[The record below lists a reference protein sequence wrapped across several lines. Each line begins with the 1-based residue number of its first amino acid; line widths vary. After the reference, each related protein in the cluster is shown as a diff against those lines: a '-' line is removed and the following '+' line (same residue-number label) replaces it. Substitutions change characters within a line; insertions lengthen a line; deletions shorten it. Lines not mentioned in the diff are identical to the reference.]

1 MLVVWVEVVGW
12 VGSILLL
19 LSLLQTRVLRL
30 RILNTVAAV
39 VLVAYNGIIAVWPM
53 VAMNVGIVV
62 INIAQIIRLRSASHA
77 SGYTLLEVDP
87 RDEYLRHVLRV
98 HESEIRRFFPTFVYD
113 PGTPDATAFLILRGD
128 EFAGVVLLR
137 SDEDGV
143 ARLLLDYVTPR
154 YRDYTPGEYVFERSG
169 WFADHGFHSVIA
181 PPDMADDDPYL
192 ARMGFQRRG
201 DEWVRAIG

>member
-1 MLVVWVEVVGW
+1 VVWVEALGW
-12 VGSILLL
+12 AGSILLL
-19 LSLLQTRVLRL
+19 SSLLQTRVLRL

-53 VAMNVGIVV
+53 VAMNVGIVL
-62 INIAQIIRLRSASHA
+62 INVVQVIRLRSASHA

-113 PGTPDATAFLILRGD
+113 PGTPGATAFLILRRD
-128 EFAGVVLLR
+128 EFAGVVLLH
-137 SDEDGV
+137 SAEDGV

-169 WFADHGFHSVIA
+169 WFADHGFRSVIA

-192 ARMGFQRRG
+192 ARMGFRRQG
-201 DEWVRAIG
+201 DEWVRLIRS